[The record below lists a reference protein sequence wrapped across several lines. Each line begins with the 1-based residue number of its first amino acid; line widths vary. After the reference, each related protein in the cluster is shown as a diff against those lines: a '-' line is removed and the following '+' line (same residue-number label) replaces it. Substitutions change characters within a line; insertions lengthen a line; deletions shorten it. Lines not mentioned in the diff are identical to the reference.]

1 MVYMRVTLP
10 LLRIQPARAPIL
22 RYGVAV
28 LSTTLALIPVLLLP
42 NIAESRLAV
51 FAVAVMVSAWYGG
64 WKPGLVATSFAL
76 TVSAYFSFSGEH
88 TPAQYRSTMIRLTL
102 FVVLAMLICWFNA
115 ALRAAQESLRRSE
128 INFRSLVTNA
138 PYGICRCDS
147 AGQLLDANPA
157 LLAMLGYPSAK
168 ELVGQHLGG
177 LYADTQHWFELADFL
192 RSAAPFTGLIA
203 EWKRKDGSGT
213 VVRVSGRAVSNGD
226 RGKTFELFAEDVT
239 ERRALEQQLRQS
251 QKMEAVGRL
260 AGGIAHDFNNL
271 LMVISGYSEFLL
283 DRLGPDPA
291 LRGPAQ
297 EIASASGSATTLT
310 RQLLAFSR
318 KQMLAP
324 KILDLNGVVTE
335 NLKMLTR
342 VIGEDIDLV
351 MVPAPGLGTVRA
363 DAGQIE
369 QVIMNLAVNARD
381 AMPSGGKLTIE
392 TSNVSL
398 DEEYARFHA
407 PLRPGNYVLLSISDT
422 GAGMDSETQSHIFE
436 PFFTTKGPKGTG
448 LGLSTVYGIVKQS
461 GGYIWVYS
469 EPGKGS
475 TFKIYLPR
483 VAETV
488 ESPAQVIVPAESA
501 ATEPGT
507 ETILLVED
515 EANLR
520 YLARQYLEKQG
531 YRVIEAADGAV
542 AMQIAVAHDKMIHLL
557 LTDVIMPGMNGR
569 ELAQRISEI
578 RPNVKVLYMSGYT
591 ENVIGRNGTLDAG
604 VTLLQKPFTL
614 RDLKSKVREVL
625 DTNPISPEVVMS
637 VHTAHAKASHP
648 QLPLSRAQRFQLHLP
663 LKYRRLDEEKWHDGE
678 TRNIS
683 RSGLLFQ
690 AEDLLQPNVILE
702 INLVLPAEI
711 AGLSAYRSGLP
722 GRSCANG
729 KRQTARKC
737 RPPWPQKFF
746 SITSSTD
753 RSCRG
758 LKSSCEHP
766 VPSKTGFLGTRY
778 WVLATR
784 CQLFPQRIHFLS
796 HRVLQLFDPFAGHG

>member
-1 MVYMRVTLP
+1 MRVTLP
-10 LLRIQPARAPIL
+10 LLRIQPARASIL

-28 LSTTLALIPVLLLP
+28 LSTTLALIPALLLP
-42 NIAESRLAV
+42 NITESRLAV

-88 TPAQYRSTMIRLTL
+88 TPAQFRSTMIRLTL
-102 FVVLAMLICWFNA
+102 FVVLAALICWLNA
-115 ALRAAQESLRRSE
+115 ALRTTQEGLRRSE
-128 INFRSLVTNA
+128 MNFRSLVTNA

-147 AGQLLDANPA
+147 SGKLLNVNPA
-157 LLAMLGYPSAK
+157 LLAMLGYSSAQ
-168 ELVGQHLGG
+168 EIVGTHLGA
-177 LYADTQHWFELADFL
+177 LYEDGQNWFELADHL
-192 RSAAPFTGLIA
+192 RAATPFDRLTV
-203 EWKRKDGSGT
+203 EWKRKDGTAT
-213 VVRVSGRAVSNGD
+213 VLRVSGRAVSD
-226 RGKTFELFAEDVT
+226 AGKERTFELFAEDVT
-239 ERRALEQQLRQS
+239 ERHALEQQLQQS

-283 DRLGPDPA
+283 DRLGPEPE
-291 LRGPAQ
+291 LRAPAQ
-297 EIASASGSATTLT
+297 EIASAAGRASALT

-342 VIGEDIDLV
+342 MIGEDIELV
-351 MVPAPGLGTVRA
+351 MVPATGLGAVRA

-398 DEEYARFHA
+398 DEEHAHVQA
-407 PLRPGNYVLLSISDT
+407 PLKPGNYVMLAIGDT

-461 GGYIWVYS
+461 GGYIWVDS
-469 EPGKGS
+469 EPGKGT

-483 VAETV
+483 VAEAV
-488 ESPAQVIVPAESA
+488 ESPAEVVAAAQSV
-501 ATEPGT
+501 ATEAGT
-507 ETILLVED
+507 ETILVVED

-520 YLARQYLEKQG
+520 YLARQFLEKQG

-542 AMQIAVAHDKMIHLL
+542 ALQIAVAHEGIIHLL

-578 RPNVKVLYMSGYT
+578 RPNTKVLYMSGYT

-604 VTLLQKPFTL
+604 IRLLQKPFTL
-614 RDLKSKVREVL
+614 RDLNARVREVL
-625 DTNPISPEVVMS
+625 ASNPFPREVAMPAR
-637 VHTAHAKASHP
+637 TAYAVAVQ
-648 QLPLSRAQRFQLHLP
+648 QLPLSRAQRFQLQLP
-663 LKYRRLDEEKWHDGE
+663 LKYRRLDEEKWHDGK

-690 AEDLLQPNVILE
+690 AEDLLQPNVVLE

-711 AGLSAYRSGLP
+711 AGLSP
-722 GRSCANG
+722 
-729 KRQTARKC
+729 TEVV
-737 RPPWPQKFF
+737 
-746 SITSSTD
+746 
-753 RSCRG
+753 CRG
-758 LKSSCEHP
+758 E
-766 VPSKTGFLGTRY
+766 VVRTVTATGEEMPPA
-778 WVLATR
+778 LAAKILQYR
-784 CQLFPQRIHFLS
+784 FQHGPQLPR
-796 HRVLQLFDPFAGHG
+796 A

>member
-1 MVYMRVTLP
+1 MRFTLP
-10 LLRIQPARAPIL
+10 LLRIKPARAPIL

-28 LSTTLALIPVLLLP
+28 LSTTLALIPAVLLP
-42 NIAESRLAV
+42 NITESRLAV

-76 TVSAYFSFSGEH
+76 TVSAYFSFSGEQ
-88 TPAQYRSTMIRLTL
+88 TPAQFRATMVRLTL
-102 FVVLAMLICWFNA
+102 FVVLAGLICWFNA

-138 PYGICRCDS
+138 PYGICRCNS
-147 AGQLLDANPA
+147 AGQILDVNPA
-157 LLAMLGYPSAK
+157 FVSVLGYSSAK
-168 ELVGQHLGG
+168 ELLGKHLGE
-177 LYADTQHWFELADFL
+177 LYADTNHWFELADYL
-192 RSAAPFTGLIA
+192 RSTASFNGLIA
-203 EWKRKDGSGT
+203 EWKRKDGIT
-213 VVRVSGRAVSNGD
+213 TAVRVSGRTVSNGKN
-226 RGKTFELFAEDVT
+226 GKKGTTFELFAEDVT

-291 LRGPAQ
+291 LRAPAQ
-297 EIASASGSATTLT
+297 EIASASQRASSLT

-318 KQMLAP
+318 KQMMAP
-324 KILDLNGVVTE
+324 KILDLNALVTE

-351 MVPAPGLGTVRA
+351 MVPAPTLGAVRA
-363 DAGQIE
+363 DAGQVD
-369 QVIMNLAVNARD
+369 QVVMNLAVNARD

-392 TSNVSL
+392 TSNVTL
-398 DEEYARFHA
+398 DEEYARLHA
-407 PLRPGNYVLLSISDT
+407 PLSPGEYVMLAISDT
-422 GAGMDSETQSHIFE
+422 GLGMDSETQSHIFE

-461 GGYIWVYS
+461 GGFVWVYS
-469 EPGKGS
+469 EVGKGT
-475 TFKIYLPR
+475 TFKIYFPR
-483 VAETV
+483 VPQIAET
-488 ESPAQVIVPAESA
+488 PALAIPAEEVA

-507 ETILLVED
+507 ETILLAED

-520 YLARQYLEKQG
+520 YLARQFLEKQG
-531 YRVIEAADGAV
+531 YKVLEAADGAA
-542 AMQIAVAHDKMIHLL
+542 AMQIAVAHEGVIHLL

-578 RPNVKVLYMSGYT
+578 RPQTKVLYMSGYT
-591 ENVIGRNGTLDAG
+591 ENVIGHNGTLDAG
-604 VTLLQKPFTL
+604 VRLLQKPFTL

-625 DTNPISPEVVMS
+625 DTKPSTEADVSLQTAGAPAARASQAS
-637 VHTAHAKASHP
+637 VLT
-648 QLPLSRAQRFQLHLP
+648 RAPRFQLSLP
-663 LKYRRLDEEKWHDGE
+663 LKYRRLDEEKWHEGE

-690 AEDLLQPNVILE
+690 AEDLLQPSVQLE

-711 AGLSAYRSGLP
+711 AGLSP
-722 GRSCANG
+722 
-729 KRQTARKC
+729 TEV
-737 RPPWPQKFF
+737 
-746 SITSSTD
+746 I
-753 RSCRG
+753 CRG
-758 LKSSCEHP
+758 EIVRTVTEQ
-766 VPSKTGFLGTRY
+766 VPPS
-778 WVLATR
+778 LAAKILQYHFQHGS
-784 CQLFPQRIHFLS
+784 QLPQ
-796 HRVLQLFDPFAGHG
+796 A

>member
-10 LLRIQPARAPIL
+10 LLRIPPARAPIL

-28 LSTTLALIPVLLLP
+28 LSTTLALIPAVLLP
-42 NIAESRLAV
+42 NITESRLAV

-88 TPAQYRSTMIRLTL
+88 TPAQFRSTMLRLAL
-102 FVVLAMLICWFNA
+102 FVVLAALICWFNA
-115 ALRAAQESLRRSE
+115 ALRAAQEGLRRSE
-128 INFRSLVTNA
+128 VNFRSLVTNA

-147 AGQLLDANPA
+147 SGQLLDANPA
-157 LLAMLGYPSAK
+157 LRAMLGYTAAE
-168 ELVGQHLGG
+168 ELLGKHLGA
-177 LYADTQHWFELADFL
+177 LYADSQQWFELADHL
-192 RSAAPFTGLIA
+192 RSAAPFNGLIV
-203 EWKRKDGSGT
+203 EWKRTDGT
-213 VVRVSGRAVSNGD
+213 NVLVRVSGRSVSNGD
-226 RGKTFELFAEDVT
+226 RDKTFELFAEDVT

-283 DRLGPDPA
+283 DRLGPEPA
-291 LRGPAQ
+291 LRAPAQ
-297 EIASASGSATTLT
+297 EIANAAGRATSLT

-351 MVPAPGLGTVRA
+351 MVPAAGLGTVRA

-381 AMPSGGKLTIE
+381 AMPAGGKLTIE
-392 TSNVSL
+392 TSNVTL
-398 DEEYARFHA
+398 DEEQARFHP
-407 PLRPGNYVLLSISDT
+407 PLTPGNYVLLAISDT
-422 GAGMDSETQSHIFE
+422 GAGMDSETQSRIFE
-436 PFFTTKGPKGTG
+436 PFFTTKGVKGTG

-469 EPGKGS
+469 EQGKGT

-483 VAETV
+483 VADAV
-488 ESPAQVIVPAESA
+488 ERPVKIPVPSESVA
-501 ATEPGT
+501 IEPGT

-520 YLARQYLEKQG
+520 YLARQFLEKQG
-531 YRVIEAADGAV
+531 YRVIDAADGAV
-542 AMQIAVAHDKMIHLL
+542 AMQIAVAHEGVIHLL

-569 ELAQRISEI
+569 ELAQHILEI

-604 VTLLQKPFTL
+604 VRLLQKPFTL

-625 DTNPISPEVVMS
+625 DSNPFPPEIAMS
-637 VHTAHAKASHP
+637 VHTAHAKAEQ

-702 INLVLPAEI
+702 INLVLPSEI
-711 AGLSAYRSGLP
+711 AGLSP
-722 GRSCANG
+722 
-729 KRQTARKC
+729 TEVV
-737 RPPWPQKFF
+737 
-746 SITSSTD
+746 
-753 RSCRG
+753 CRG
-758 LKSSCEHP
+758 EVVRTVGSNGEQMP
-766 VPSKTGFLGTRY
+766 PA
-778 WVLATR
+778 LAAKILQYHFQHGS
-784 CQLFPQRIHFLS
+784 QLPR
-796 HRVLQLFDPFAGHG
+796 A

>member
-1 MVYMRVTLP
+1 MRVTLP
-10 LLRIQPARAPIL
+10 LLRIKPTRAPIL

-28 LSTTLALIPVLLLP
+28 LSTTLALIPSMLLP
-42 NIAESRLAV
+42 NVTESRLAV

-76 TVSAYFSFSGEH
+76 TVSAYFSFSGER
-88 TPAQYRSTMIRLTL
+88 TPAQFRSTMLRLAL
-102 FVVLAMLICWFNA
+102 FVVLAALICWFNA

-138 PYGICRCDS
+138 PYGICRCNS
-147 AGQLLDANPA
+147 TGELLDVNPA
-157 LLAMLGYPSAK
+157 LLAVLGYSSPE
-168 ELVGQHLGG
+168 ELVGQHLAE
-177 LYADTQHWFELADFL
+177 LYADSHLWFDLVDCL
-192 RSAAPFTGLIA
+192 RSAASFNGLIA
-203 EWKRKDGSGT
+203 EWKRKDGTTT
-213 VVRVSGRAVSNGD
+213 VVRVSGRAVSDGD
-226 RGKTFELFAEDVT
+226 KGTAFELFAEDVT

-251 QKMEAVGRL
+251 QKMEAIGRL

-291 LRGPAQ
+291 VRGPAQ
-297 EIASASGSATTLT
+297 EIASASQRASSLT

-351 MVPAPGLGTVRA
+351 MVPAPTLGAVRA

-407 PLRPGNYVLLSISDT
+407 PLRPGDYVMLAISDT
-422 GAGMDSETQSHIFE
+422 GLGMDSETQSHIFE

-469 EPGKGS
+469 EPAKGT

-483 VAETV
+483 VAER
-488 ESPAQVIVPAESA
+488 AESA
-501 ATEPGT
+501 AMVVTSEDTAVSEPGT
-507 ETILLVED
+507 ETILLAED
-515 EANLR
+515 ETNLR
-520 YLARQYLEKQG
+520 YLARQFLEKQG
-531 YRVIEAADGAV
+531 YRVLEAADGAV
-542 AMQIAVAHDKMIHLL
+542 AMQIAVAHEGVIHLL

-578 RPNVKVLYMSGYT
+578 RPQTKVLYMSGYT
-591 ENVIGRNGTLDAG
+591 ENVIGHNGTLDAG
-604 VTLLQKPFTL
+604 VRLLQKPFTL

-625 DTNPISPEVVMS
+625 DARLAPGEVERPAR
-637 VHTAHAKASHP
+637 TAASAAQKP
-648 QLPLSRAQRFQLHLP
+648 AQAPLARAPRFQLNLP
-663 LKYRRLDEEKWHDGE
+663 LKYRRLDEQKWHDGE

-690 AEDLLQPNVILE
+690 AEDLLQPNVQLE

-711 AGLSAYRSGLP
+711 AGLSP
-722 GRSCANG
+722 
-729 KRQTARKC
+729 TEVV
-737 RPPWPQKFF
+737 
-746 SITSSTD
+746 
-753 RSCRG
+753 CRG
-758 LKSSCEHP
+758 EIVRTVQSAGEQLP
-766 VPSKTGFLGTRY
+766 PA
-778 WVLATR
+778 LAAKILQYHFQHGS
-784 CQLFPQRIHFLS
+784 QLPR
-796 HRVLQLFDPFAGHG
+796 A

>member
-1 MVYMRVTLP
+1 MRVTLP
-10 LLRIQPARAPIL
+10 LLRIPAARAPIL

-28 LSTTLALIPVLLLP
+28 LSTALALIPTVLL
-42 NIAESRLAV
+42 ADVSESRLAL
-51 FAVAVMVSAWYGG
+51 FGVAVMVSAWYGG
-64 WKPGLVATSFAL
+64 WKPGVVATAFAL
-76 TVSAYFSFSGEH
+76 TVSAYFTLVGDH
-88 TPAQYRSTMIRLTL
+88 TPAQLRTAILRLSL
-102 FVVLAMLICWFNA
+102 FFFVAMLICWLNA
-115 ALRAAQESLRRSE
+115 ALRAAQENLRRSE
-128 INFRSLVTNA
+128 ANFRSLVTNA
-138 PYGICRCDS
+138 PYGICSCD
-147 AGQLLDANPA
+147 ATGKILDANPA
-157 LLAMLGYPSAK
+157 FLELLGLTSAND
-168 ELVGQHLGG
+168 VIGQHIFS
-177 LYADTQHWFELADFL
+177 LYADSEQWFDLADYL
-192 RSAAPFTGLIA
+192 RSSAPFQGLTA
-203 EWKRKDGSGT
+203 EWKRKTGTT
-213 VVRVSGRAVSNGD
+213 VVRVSGRAVTNGRKD
-226 RGKTFELFAEDVT
+226 DVVFEIFAEDVT
-239 ERRALEQQLRQS
+239 ERRVLEQQLRQS

-283 DRLGPDPA
+283 ERLGGEPH

-297 EIASASGSATTLT
+297 EIASASERASSLT

-324 KILDLNGVVTE
+324 RIVNLNDIATE

-342 VIGEDIDLV
+342 MIGEDIDLV
-351 MVPAPGLGTVRA
+351 MTPGKSLWSVRA

-392 TSNVSL
+392 TANITL
-398 DEEYARFHA
+398 DEEYARVHA
-407 PLRPGNYVLLSISDT
+407 PLHAGDYVMVSISDT
-422 GAGMDSETQSHIFE
+422 GAGMDAETQSHIFE
-436 PFFTTKGPKGTG
+436 PFFTTKGTKGTG

-469 EPGKGS
+469 ELGRGT

-483 VAETV
+483 VPSV
-488 ESPAQVIVPAESA
+488 EEPAMHAVTPPAQFQKV
-501 ATEPGT
+501 EPGT

-542 AMQIAVAHDKMIHLL
+542 AMQIAVAHDGTIHLL

-591 ENVIGRNGTLDAG
+591 ENVIGQDGTLDAG
-604 VTLLQKPFTL
+604 VRLLQKPFNL

-625 DTNPISPEVVMS
+625 DATPTPPEVVMS
-637 VHTAHAKASHP
+637 VQSAEPQATPRARHAPPA
-648 QLPLSRAQRFQLHLP
+648 RAQRFHLHLP
-663 LKYRRLDEEKWHDGE
+663 LRYRRLGE
-678 TRNIS
+678 TQWHVGTTENIS

-690 AEDLLQPNVILE
+690 SDDVLQPNSQLE

-711 AGLSAYRSGLP
+711 AGLAG
-722 GRSCANG
+722 
-729 KRQTARKC
+729 TEVV
-737 RPPWPQKFF
+737 
-746 SITSSTD
+746 
-753 RSCRG
+753 CRG
-758 LKSSCEHP
+758 EVVRTVEGKGESVSP
-766 VPSKTGFLGTRY
+766 A
-778 WVLATR
+778 LAA
-784 CQLFPQRIHFLS
+784 RILQYHF
-796 HRVLQLFDPFAGHG
+796 QHGPLPRA

>member
-1 MVYMRVTLP
+1 MFPMRVTLP

-76 TVSAYFSFSGEH
+76 TVSAYFSFSGEQ

-102 FVVLAMLICWFNA
+102 FVVLAALICWFNA
-115 ALRAAQESLRRSE
+115 ALRASQESLRHSE
-128 INFRSLVTNA
+128 MNFRSLVTNA

-147 AGQLLDANPA
+147 SGQLLDANPA
-157 LLAMLGYPSAK
+157 LLAMLGYSSA
-168 ELVGQHLGG
+168 EDLVGTHLGA
-177 LYADTQHWFELADFL
+177 LYADTQQWFELADYL
-192 RSAAPFTGLIA
+192 RSSATFNGLIV
-203 EWKRKDGSGT
+203 EWRRQDGTAT
-213 VVRVSGRAVSNGD
+213 VVRVSGRAVSNG
-226 RGKTFELFAEDVT
+226 GKGRTFELFAEDVT

-297 EIASASGSATTLT
+297 EIASAAVRATSLT

-324 KILDLNGVVTE
+324 KILDLNSVVTE

-342 VIGEDIDLV
+342 MIGEDVDLV
-351 MVPAPGLGTVRA
+351 MVPAAGLGTIRA
-363 DAGQIE
+363 DAGQVE

-407 PLRPGNYVLLSISDT
+407 PLRPGNYVMLAISDT
-422 GAGMDSETQSHIFE
+422 GAGMDTETQSHIFE

-469 EPGKGS
+469 EPGKGT

-483 VAETV
+483 VAEAT
-488 ESPAQVIVPAESA
+488 ESPAVVALPAEAVA
-501 ATEPGT
+501 AEPGT

-542 AMQIAVAHDKMIHLL
+542 AMQIAVAHEGVIHLL

-604 VTLLQKPFTL
+604 VRLLQKPFTL

-625 DTNPISPEVVMS
+625 ESTPSSPEVAMS
-637 VHTAHAKASHP
+637 VQTAHAKSAAG
-648 QLPLSRAQRFQLHLP
+648 LPHLPSSRAQRFQLHLP
-663 LKYRRLDEEKWHDGE
+663 LKYRRLDEDKWHDGE

-702 INLVLPAEI
+702 INLVLPSEI
-711 AGLSAYRSGLP
+711 AGLSP
-722 GRSCANG
+722 
-729 KRQTARKC
+729 TEVV
-737 RPPWPQKFF
+737 
-746 SITSSTD
+746 
-753 RSCRG
+753 CRG
-758 LKSSCEHP
+758 EIVRTVGSDGEKMP
-766 VPSKTGFLGTRY
+766 PA
-778 WVLATR
+778 LAAKILQYHFQHGS
-784 CQLFPQRIHFLS
+784 QLPR
-796 HRVLQLFDPFAGHG
+796 A

>member
-1 MVYMRVTLP
+1 MRVTLP

-28 LSTTLALIPVLLLP
+28 LSTTLALIPAVLLP
-42 NIAESRLAV
+42 NITESRLAV

-76 TVSAYFSFSGEH
+76 TVSAYFSFSGER
-88 TPAQYRSTMIRLTL
+88 TPAQFRSTMIRLGL
-102 FVVLAMLICWFNA
+102 FVVLAALICWFNA
-115 ALRAAQESLRRSE
+115 ALRATQEGLRRSE
-128 INFRSLVTNA
+128 MNFRSLVTNA

-147 AGQLLDANPA
+147 TGQLLDVNPA
-157 LLAMLGYPSAK
+157 LLAMLGYSSARD
-168 ELVGQHLGG
+168 LVGQHLGG
-177 LYADTQHWFELADFL
+177 LYLDTHQWFELADYL
-192 RSAAPFTGLIA
+192 HSAAAFNGLIA
-203 EWKRKDGSGT
+203 EWKRTDGIGT
-213 VVRVSGRAVSNGD
+213 VVRVSGRAVSDGET
-226 RGKTFELFAEDVT
+226 GTAFELFAEDVT
-239 ERRALEQQLRQS
+239 ERRALEEQLRQS

-283 DRLGPDPA
+283 DRVGPDPA
-291 LRGPAQ
+291 LRAPAQ
-297 EIASASGSATTLT
+297 EIAGAAQRASSLT

-318 KQMLAP
+318 KQMMAP
-324 KILDLNGVVTE
+324 KILDLNEVVTE

-351 MVPAPGLGTVRA
+351 MIPEAKLGAVRA
-363 DAGQIE
+363 DAGQID

-398 DEEYARFHA
+398 DEEYSRFHA
-407 PLRPGNYVLLSISDT
+407 PLRPGDYVMLTISDT
-422 GAGMDSETQSHIFE
+422 GMGMDSETQSHIFE

-469 EPGKGS
+469 ESGKGT

-483 VAETV
+483 VPGRAESHAVVST
-488 ESPAQVIVPAESA
+488 AESA
-501 ATEPGT
+501 VTEPGT

-515 EANLR
+515 ETNLR
-520 YLARQYLEKQG
+520 YLARQFLEKQG

-542 AMQIAVAHDKMIHLL
+542 AMQIAVAHEGVIHLL

-578 RPNVKVLYMSGYT
+578 RPNTKVLYMSGYT
-591 ENVIGRNGTLDAG
+591 ENVIGHNGTLDAG
-604 VTLLQKPFTL
+604 VRLLQKPFTL
-614 RDLKSKVREVL
+614 RELKSKVREVL
-625 DTNPISPEVVMS
+625 DSIPISSEVDMSIRTAQASPVKEPE
-637 VHTAHAKASHP
+637 
-648 QLPLSRAQRFQLHLP
+648 QPLSRAPRFKLHLP

-690 AEDLLQPNVILE
+690 AEDSLQPNVQLE

-711 AGLSAYRSGLP
+711 AGLSP
-722 GRSCANG
+722 
-729 KRQTARKC
+729 TEVV
-737 RPPWPQKFF
+737 
-746 SITSSTD
+746 
-753 RSCRG
+753 CRG
-758 LKSSCEHP
+758 RNCADGEVCRRRDASRP
-766 VPSKTGFLGTRY
+766 GG
-778 WVLATR
+778 
-784 CQLFPQRIHFLS
+784 
-796 HRVLQLFDPFAGHG
+796 